1 MTSRSLGGW
10 ELPQPVDIK
19 EDKEWIPIP
28 RIARQIPFGYVV
40 DEKDP
45 ELLQPVINEL
55 DKLEMAKDYVKQY
68 SFREVANWLTTQTG
82 RYISHVGLRKRIY
95 NEKKRKN
102 QARSLRKWAEY
113 AEKAIAKAKKIEAE
127 RTGATQEN
135 KTVH

>member
-55 DKLEMAKDYVKQY
+55 DKLEMQKTMLNNTHFVK
-68 SFREVANWLTTQTG
+68 
-82 RYISHVGLRKRIY
+82 
-95 NEKKRKN
+95 
-102 QARSLRKWAEY
+102 
-113 AEKAIAKAKKIEAE
+113 
-127 RTGATQEN
+127 
-135 KTVH
+135 